1 MKRWCSELSK
11 SFGCVI
17 VEVGHSFT
25 HIVPYWKGR
34 KIKEG
39 IIRLDIGG
47 RLLTNYL
54 KETISYRQLNL
65 MDEFRVVDKIKEQS
79 CYCSVDYKNDMNN
92 FEKQAKVKK

>member
-1 MKRWCSELSK
+1 M
-11 SFGCVI
+11 FFF
-17 VEVGHSFT
+17 SFT

-47 RLLTNYL
+47 KLLTNYL

-79 CYCSVDYKNDMNN
+79 CYCSVDYRNDMKN
-92 FEKQAKVKK
+92 FEKQAKVRKTTFFNFFSLYDLRKL

>member
-1 MKRWCSELSK
+1 M
-11 SFGCVI
+11 
-17 VEVGHSFT
+17 
-25 HIVPYWKGR
+25 PYWKGR

-47 RLLTNYL
+47 KVLTNYL

-79 CYCSVDYKNDMNN
+79 CYCSIDYKNDMSN
-92 FEKQAKVKK
+92 FEKQAKVSLLKLTLGDERHIATKSLLYRQT